1 MDRGYDSF
9 REQTLIQMVNDHQR
23 ALKNLC
29 FMILHDAPP
38 SVQRFM
44 PKNVYEDWVTAENG

>member
-9 REQTLIQMVNDHQR
+9 REQTLIQMVNDHQK

-29 FMILHDAPP
+29 FMILHDEALA
-38 SVQRFM
+38 
-44 PKNVYEDWVTAENG
+44 EDAGRRP